1 MSSIA
6 SSALARRSRSSGSSN
21 HSSSTRTALLIATA
35 NASVGRINGR
45 EGTGGARCSAPVVPP
60 ARRDPPQTS
69 PPELPGWLLDR
80 TKPQVND
87 TPGAGETSPRTP
99 SATARDLVV
108 TELGGRHWPLL
119 RLTDGAVPSRWLSSR
134 RATALPTRYSQ
145 LRYSGRS
152 LSYANACRHGHCY
165 QRAAACGTARQTGR
179 ADQCATLAIFVNVDR
194 RANP

>member
-1 MSSIA
+1 
-6 SSALARRSRSSGSSN
+6 
-21 HSSSTRTALLIATA
+21 LIATA

-108 TELGGRHWPLL
+108 TELGGHYP
-119 RLTDGAVPSRWLSSR
+119 
-134 RATALPTRYSQ
+134 RATHNSGTLADPSPTRM
-145 LRYSGRS
+145 
-152 LSYANACRHGHCY
+152 
-165 QRAAACGTARQTGR
+165 RAVTAIVTKGQPR
-179 ADQCATLAIFVNVDR
+179 AERPDKPGGQINVQ
-194 RANP
+194 P